1 MTFEADSCRPEP
13 GFDPASADLSH
24 AILGGTLKQFLK
36 THADFFS
43 KFDAEPE
50 YKAKLM
56 KSMLDSRHEQMLR
69 DRAMFDVL
77 TDHGWKWEAPYITQK
92 EPWQWFWRRPSKA
105 AEFGQHVLQRKKNLI
120 VNFRRRR
127 NRASKAWEKIAKIGP
142 GPQRS
147 YLAGVRDTWQ
157 KAMEIAQQ
165 L

>member
-1 MTFEADSCRPEP
+1 VKCIRVDHRSFILDFSEEEAAWRASRNFNNSTYSMPKILPE
-13 GFDPASADLSH
+13 
-24 AILGGTLKQFLK
+24 
-36 THADFFS
+36 
-43 KFDAEPE
+43 
-50 YKAKLM
+50 
-56 KSMLDSRHEQMLR
+56 
-69 DRAMFDVL
+69 
-77 TDHGWKWEAPYITQK
+77 
-92 EPWQWFWRRPSKA
+92 RRPSKA